1 MNQAIVWWNNLPLR
15 KQSNLK
21 EKYFKGK
28 LFVENSIERIEFI
41 YKQEN
46 DKIQI

>member
-1 MNQAIVWWNNLPLR
+1 MKKAIIWWRNLPLK
-15 KQSNLK
+15 KQSSLK

-28 LFVENSIERIEFI
+28 LFAENSIKRIEFI